1 MDVAFTP
8 EQEELRAQAR
18 AFLTTTPEP
27 TWTQLADMGWT
38 GVSVA
43 SEHGG
48 AGLGFVEEGIM
59 FEELGRGVTPGPYL
73 STIAGLLPALPPA
86 DQAKVSSGET
96 SWVLSLGPLVSNLDS
111 ATNVAVVGGDGIF
124 ELVGFEREILSTHD
138 ATRPLGVVTGGEKG
152 RRLAGS
158 EWLPRLRS
166 RTLAALALEAIGAG
180 SRALELAV
188 EHARTRE
195 QFGKPIGAFQAIAHP
210 LVDVYTQLE
219 VGRSLAHW
227 AAWCVALDDPGVE
240 LATAAA
246 KATAAEAAVM
256 ACERAIQTLG
266 GSGFA
271 WDHPMRVLY
280 ARVLGIRSW
289 ESGSARLYEEVAARL
304 LEGGAT

>member
-1 MDVAFTP
+1 MDVAHTP

-18 AFLTTTPEP
+18 AFLATTPEP
-27 TWTQLADMGWT
+27 TWVQLAELGWT

-43 SEHGG
+43 SEQGG
-48 AGLGFVEEGIM
+48 AGLGFVEEGIL
-59 FEELGRGVTPGPYL
+59 FEELGRAVTPGPYL
-73 STIAGLLPALPPA
+73 ATVAGLLPALPPD
-86 DQAKVSSGET
+86 DQEQVASGEA
-96 SWVLSLGPLVSNLDS
+96 SWVLSLGPLVSNLDT

-124 ELVGFEREILSTHD
+124 ELVGFGSEVLSTHD

-158 EWLPRLRS
+158 EWLSRLRS
-166 RTLAALALEAIGAG
+166 RTLAALALEAVGAG

-188 EHARTRE
+188 EHARARE
-195 QFGKPIGAFQAIAHP
+195 QFGKPIGSFQAVAHP
-210 LVDVYTQLE
+210 LVDVYVQLE
-219 VGRSLAHW
+219 LARSLAQW
-227 AAWCVALDDPGVE
+227 AAWCVELDDPSIE

-271 WDHPMRVLY
+271 WDHPVRVLY

-289 ESGSARLYEEVAARL
+289 ESGSARLYEEVASRL
-304 LEGGAT
+304 LDGEVT